1 MPSYCCVPKCKESGG
16 FLFPKDKLQRK
27 KWQVVFKR
35 EDKKKCLWE
44 PSEHSIICHKH
55 FKSSDFLE
63 PKVTYG
69 EKRRKVLKADAVPSL
84 FSFRRDPSEESTR
97 GKRYK
102 ERSLKFPGKLNSEFP
117 IAFN

>member
-1 MPSYCCVPKCKESGG
+1 M
-16 FLFPKDKLQRK
+16 
-27 KWQVVFKR
+27 
-35 EDKKKCLWE
+35 
-44 PSEHSIICHKH
+44 
-55 FKSSDFLE
+55 
-63 PKVTYG
+63 TYG